1 MYEKTVN
8 HVKFYQL
15 VKTNGLRSAY
25 VAYVKDNGTLDFKSF
40 ENKYSN

>member
-1 MYEKTVN
+1 MYEKIN

-40 ENKYSN
+40 KNKYSN